1 MDEIIKLI
9 TESPTGLLIYLLLI
23 NLITFLTFAVDKF
36 SAISKGWRISE
47 KTLLGISLL
56 GGATGGWIA
65 MQVCRHK
72 TRKPIFKYGL
82 PVMVAIH
89 IAALTLLK

>member
-1 MDEIIKLI
+1 MEEIIKLI

-23 NLITFLTFAVDKF
+23 NLITFCTFAVDKF
-36 SAISKGWRISE
+36 QAISDGWRISE
-47 KTLLGISLL
+47 RTLLGVSVL

-82 PVMVAIH
+82 PMMVAIH
-89 IAALTLLK
+89 IAILTIL

>member
-9 TESPTGLLIYLLLI
+9 TDSPTVLLIYLLSI
-23 NLITFLTFAVDKF
+23 NLITFCAFAVDKF
-36 SAISKGWRISE
+36 QAMSNGWRISE
-47 KTLLGISLL
+47 KTLLGISVL

-65 MQVCRHK
+65 MQICRHK

-82 PVMVAIH
+82 PMMVAIH
-89 IAALTLLK
+89 IAILTLLK

>member
-9 TESPTGLLIYLLLI
+9 SESPTGLLIYLLLI
-23 NLITFLTFAVDKF
+23 NLITFCAFAVDKF
-36 SAISKGWRISE
+36 QAMSRGFRISE
-47 KTLLGISLL
+47 KTLIGISIL

-72 TRKPIFKYGL
+72 TRKPIFKYIL
-82 PVMVAIH
+82 PVMIAIH
-89 IAALTLLK
+89 IAILTKVR